1 MKKYL
6 CSMSVMA
13 LALAA
18 WAGNGTWNWFTE
30 GYTNGL
36 SVDAI
41 ANWNDPANWVNGEV
55 PSGDAPTA
63 WLVPS
68 DRTTSM
74 AGYPTRWIAV
84 PPEGVTL
91 GYLSSRQAANIYLT
105 GGPISFAGT
114 STYYAYYGALR
125 DETANSPNCPVW
137 IFNPVSF
144 TDKGLNAIGLYC
156 NRTRLCGPI
165 DASGNIS
172 VADAFRHHLNR
183 FAVSD
188 SEAPAD
194 VSLTGRYTP
203 GSGSIRIY
211 ARMSAPEQTGWW
223 RTAEGSPYLHR
234 TGVAHELSP
243 GCRVTGAG
251 IPEGAWLKRVF
262 KSDIVEISAPATASS
277 ADEGGTELTFGAFN
291 PVTDLHVKELGLQG
305 VSFINFM
312 FTKFRPDDN
321 ARFTVKRLIGTNLSW
336 YVIDMDDED
345 AAVVSTNAVC
355 RPGTFVI
362 ENADSYKYHPLYL
375 QRAHIELAC
384 ATFPIL
390 AVDNVSGWDARV
402 TVTNGQTATVKSMHH
417 WKGSLVKD
425 GAGTLVVQSTNAT
438 HKALTVEAGTFRFAP
453 SHPGPATLA
462 TLSVA
467 SGATFELEA
476 GCALRVTSEPTFAS
490 GSTLVLGED
499 AYLILP
505 NSYTL
510 PDGVTISGT
519 GFVLKDMSTGGL
531 AEGPI
536 RGVQPAGAV
545 VGTPAF
551 WITAESLTNAVPG
564 GELVEEDGKKYVRR
578 WNDCRSAV
586 DGGVHFCTN
595 VYLMPQLVTDA
606 AVPYVHIP
614 TGVGMGADNA
624 AKNSGLA
631 WDAPLRNIRAV
642 FAVLR
647 DQTHMGSLLGS
658 TRRFTRPDY
667 VRGGTGWS
675 NNIFYSGASDN
686 VRNGAI
692 YVNCVEKGWGSS
704 LANDSTST
712 FIVEVETAG
721 DTAADA
727 FGIINTSSY
736 PNRWDLCGGCIM
748 EYIIYTN
755 ALSYAER
762 QQVSEWLMR
771 KWRGSP
777 APHSYADRRQRI
789 DSLGFQSNGHGGVN
803 GASGEAATVLSVD
816 SGGTLLKTGAGTLHL
831 MDYVD
836 PTGAL
841 SVREGTLAIQSVDPQ
856 LLTPPGGAYL
866 HLDASDDSS
875 FTTTTY
881 ADGSTRVTEWRDP
894 VSGRSATKNIS
905 NTTNLPK
912 RVTHVLN
919 DLPVVDFGRS
929 VGSGVD
935 SAEEKDSKG
944 NPSLKFTGSINL
956 HTVFSV
962 IGSAGGGNTIL
973 GGSAG
978 RNDGSRSATWTLG
991 IWRDV
996 QYHPR
1001 DPSLPLVTTTGNT
1014 SIQMGNISDPAK
1026 TEFRKDGVTVNQKTE
1041 PMGGGY
1047 NLYTVRTL
1055 TAHKLESNILG
1066 GIHYAQSWGGI
1077 EIGELMY
1084 YEQVL
1089 SQDEV
1094 SDVESWLRWKWF
1106 NLGVKYRRP
1115 AVARALD
1122 VEEGATLSVVGGAPL
1137 TVTELSGTG
1146 TVLGGVA
1153 LGANA
1158 VIRAH
1163 VNGEGTVD
1171 GPLTV
1176 DGSVNISNGGTV
1188 TFSGDVSRLAIG
1200 EYPLISAG
1208 TLIGSADGWVLGP
1221 VNTHKKLSLC
1231 VSDDALVL
1239 CVKPKGAIISF
1250 R

>member
-1 MKKYL
+1 
-6 CSMSVMA
+6 MA

-36 SVDAI
+36 SVEAI
-41 ANWNDPANWVNGEV
+41 ANWNDPANWVDGEV

-68 DRTTSM
+68 GQSTSM
-74 AGYPTRWIAV
+74 SAHPTRWIAV

-91 GYLSSRQAANIYLT
+91 GYLSSRQAAKIYIT

-114 STYYAYYGALR
+114 STYNAYYGALR

-156 NRTRLCGPI
+156 NRARLCGPI
-165 DASGNIS
+165 DASGNIA

-188 SEAPAD
+188 SEAPAE
-194 VSLTGRYTP
+194 VSVTGRYTP

-223 RTAEGSPYLHR
+223 RTTEGSPYLHR

-291 PVTDLHVKELGLQG
+291 PVTDLHVMEMGLQG
-305 VSFINFM
+305 TSGISFM

-490 GSTLVLGED
+490 GSTIVLGED

-519 GFVLKDMSTGGL
+519 GFVLKDMATGGL
-531 AEGPI
+531 AEDPI
-536 RGVQPAGAV
+536 RGVQPAGAII
-545 VGTPAF
+545 GTPAF
-551 WITAESLTNAVPG
+551 WITAESLTNAVPS
-564 GELVEEDGKKYVRR
+564 GELVEEDGMQYVRR
-578 WNDCRSAV
+578 WNDCRSAA
-586 DGGVHFCTN
+586 DGGRHFCTN
-595 VYLMPQLVTDA
+595 TYLMPQLVTSG

-614 TGVGMGADNA
+614 AGVPRGAENA
-624 AKNSGLA
+624 SKNRGLA
-631 WDAPLRNIRAV
+631 WDEPITNIRAV
-642 FAVLR
+642 FAVLI
-647 DQTHMGSLLGS
+647 DQTCMGSLLGA
-658 TRRFTRPDY
+658 TRRLKTTDY
-667 VRGGTGWS
+667 VRGSTSWS
-675 NNIFYSGASDN
+675 SYIFYSAASAN

-692 YVNCVEKGWGSS
+692 YVNCVEKAYSNT
-704 LANDSTST
+704 LANNSSST
-712 FIVEVETAG
+712 FIVEVETQG
-721 DTAADA
+721 NTSADA
-727 FGIINTSSY
+727 FGMCDSTNY
-736 PNRWDLCGGCIM
+736 QNRWDLCGGRVV

-762 QQVSEWLMR
+762 LQVSDWLMR
-771 KWRGSP
+771 KWCGRS
-777 APHSYADRRQRI
+777 AAHSYADRRQRI

-803 GASGEAATVLSVD
+803 VASGEAATVLSVD

-831 MDYVD
+831 MDYTD
-836 PTGAL
+836 ATGAL
-841 SVREGTLAIQSVDPQ
+841 RIREGTLTLQSVDPQ
-856 LLTPPGGAYL
+856 LLTLPGGAYL
-866 HLDASDDSS
+866 HLDASDETS

-881 ADGSTRVTEWRDP
+881 ADSSTRVTEWRDP
-894 VSGRSATKNIS
+894 VSGRSATPFKTAS
-905 NTTNLPK
+905 TNLPR
-912 RVTHVLN
+912 RVADVLN
-919 DLPVVDFGRS
+919 GRAVVDFGYAL
-929 VGSGVD
+929 GSGVA
-935 SAEEKDSKG
+935 AEADAAKNEKN
-944 NPSLKFTGSINL
+944 NPSLKFTGSLNL

-962 IGSAGGGNTIL
+962 IGSAGGGNTLL

-978 RNDGSRSATWTLG
+978 RNDGLQLRSPSATLG

-1047 NLYTVRTL
+1047 NLYSVRTL
-1055 TAHKLESNILG
+1055 TSHKLESNILG

-1077 EIGELMY
+1077 EIGELAY
-1084 YEQVL
+1084 YERVL

-1094 SDVESWLRWKWF
+1094 ADVESRLRWKWF
-1106 NLGVKYRRP
+1106 NAGVPYRRP
-1115 AVARALD
+1115 AVAGTVTVDA
-1122 VEEGATLSVVGGAPL
+1122 GATLSVVGGAPL

-1146 TVLGGVA
+1146 MIVGGVA

-1158 VIRAH
+1158 VIHAY
-1163 VNGEGTVD
+1163 VNGEGAVD

-1188 TFSGDVSRLAIG
+1188 TLSGDVSRLVIG
-1200 EYPLISAG
+1200 EYPLISSEG
-1208 TLIGSADGWVLGP
+1208 TLVGSADGWVIAP
-1221 VNTHKKLSLC
+1221 VNTHKVLSLC
-1231 VSDDALVL
+1231 VRDDALVL
-1239 CVKPKGAIISF
+1239 CVKPKGVIISF